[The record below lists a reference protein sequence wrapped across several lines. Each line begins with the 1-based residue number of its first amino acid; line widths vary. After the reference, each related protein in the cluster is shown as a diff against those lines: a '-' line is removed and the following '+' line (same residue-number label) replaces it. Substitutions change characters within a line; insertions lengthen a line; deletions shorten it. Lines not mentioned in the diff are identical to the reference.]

1 MIRMIVLLERACT
14 SIATMRSKRTESN
27 LTAMFRRYI
36 WCCLLQKK
44 ANISWNI
51 VPAPLSWLSLFFLLR
66 INRNT
71 GMNGTSFFQYCS
83 CRSTQTAW
91 DSVVNDDRCSKT
103 SLRLKLNS
111 CGCASK
117 MKLPIALD
125 TVRSTNTDLTSK
137 YPTKERVASRKK
149 KTLAIRYKH
158 ITLVTNTC
166 IR

>member
-1 MIRMIVLLERACT
+1 LHDKDDRSFRACVYLYRNHAQQTNRIELDCDVQKIYLVLPAAEESEHLLEYRACP
-14 SIATMRSKRTESN
+14 SFLA
-27 LTAMFRRYI
+27 F
-36 WCCLLQKK
+36 
-44 ANISWNI
+44 
-51 VPAPLSWLSLFFLLR
+51 PFFFSCA
-66 INRNT
+66 

-149 KTLAIRYKH
+149 KALAIRYKH
-158 ITLVTNTC
+158 ITLVANTC